1 MLFIWLFHRTSK
13 PPATDAAG
21 TGNVPWLSHVPVEVH
36 GDAVC
41 RPRTMRLYTVTL
53 SLHSCF
59 DSRTWYTAT
68 IRTLRTAGNGHRPPV
83 HLCCCR
89 PVLMGFFFA
98 RIVDPSPCCQPY
110 LLRLFR
116 PILRAYL
123 ASPVVRVH
131 AKHPSQWHW
140 QDIGN
145 SQSRFSNRRHPFLE
159 TRLGGKQKRN
169 ANSARMLTTHIAD
182 YDVGH
187 VLWQRVPESEKM
199 TRNGP
204 YLAGGAGSVC
214 FLSSR

>member
-1 MLFIWLFHRTSK
+1 MSSADDASLYCDLVSPFVLRQSYLVHSHDQN
-13 PPATDAAG
+13 PADGGQRAQT
-21 TGNVPWLSHVPVEVH
+21 
-36 GDAVC
+36 
-41 RPRTMRLYTVTL
+41 
-53 SLHSCF
+53 
-59 DSRTWYTAT
+59 
-68 IRTLRTAGNGHRPPV
+68 HRPPV